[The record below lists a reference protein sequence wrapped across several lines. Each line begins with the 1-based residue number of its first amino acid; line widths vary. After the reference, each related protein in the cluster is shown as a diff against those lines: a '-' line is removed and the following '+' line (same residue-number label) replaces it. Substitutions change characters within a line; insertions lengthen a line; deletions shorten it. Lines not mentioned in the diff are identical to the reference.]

1 MSRRSC
7 YLTFCESVNS
17 GNDHLIT
24 ETSLPVVWTGIE
36 ALPNQSADATSNLRR
51 VPSGDVREQTARTGR
66 PRKGF
71 MKPPSI
77 LLHSHFHSRD
87 LFRLLKC
94 PVAPSPHFN
103 ALYSLE
109 SLARKAKTLTLI
121 LYLSRS
127 SDLTH
132 PELAIIYGDQKAE
145 PFLLTTPPLRFL
157 TKLLPS
163 TVCLADPTSF
173 NEANS

>member
-1 MSRRSC
+1 M
-7 YLTFCESVNS
+7 LEEF
-17 GNDHLIT
+17 LIY
-24 ETSLPVVWTGIE
+24 
-36 ALPNQSADATSNLRR
+36 
-51 VPSGDVREQTARTGR
+51 
-66 PRKGF
+66 
-71 MKPPSI
+71 
-77 LLHSHFHSRD
+77 FHSRD

-94 PVAPSPHFN
+94 PVSPHFN

-109 SLARKAKTLTLI
+109 SLARKGKTLTLI
-121 LYLSRS
+121 LYLSRN

-163 TVCLADPTSF
+163 TVCLADPTSNNKAPSRYRKNHPNKSRGRTDDPTPFDKYVTISSFAGGF
-173 NEANS
+173 NSHSPDVAKKTDTTKLYYDKY

>member
-1 MSRRSC
+1 
-7 YLTFCESVNS
+7 
-17 GNDHLIT
+17 
-24 ETSLPVVWTGIE
+24 
-36 ALPNQSADATSNLRR
+36 
-51 VPSGDVREQTARTGR
+51 
-66 PRKGF
+66 

-77 LLHSHFHSRD
+77 LLLVNHSHFHSRD

-173 NEANS
+173 NEANSQTLAYFRILYDRHLLLSCPLAVLDSAEEELTFSFSPNPE